1 MPSTGRP
8 SATRAR
14 SASSRPCR
22 RSSSIA
28 ERGRADARQHG
39 EVGAGDVVDE
49 LGAEPAQRDL
59 DRADVPGAVV
69 ADGDLHSSPFVDG
82 MPVDS
87 CAQRGLERAADRL
100 VRGLGG
106 VVRVAAGRL
115 DVDRHPRRPARA
127 S

>member
-14 SASSRPCR
+14 SASSRPCAA
-22 RSSSIA
+22 SSAIA

-39 EVGAGDVVDE
+39 EVGARDVVDE

-82 MPVDS
+82 MPADS
-87 CAQRGLERAADRL
+87 TAA
-100 VRGLGG
+100 
-106 VVRVAAGRL
+106 A
-115 DVDRHPRRPARA
+115 P